1 MFKSKFQYS
10 SPRFSKKAVAAML
23 VTLLLAAMVSVAAA
37 DGVYHS
43 EHIEFHPV
51 GDQPLRSGFVEN
63 IHTNGP
69 QLYALERYVL
79 NGASP
84 NTEFYI
90 KPLIYLA
97 NAGCT
102 DGLIPFPVESS
113 ISTNHVGN
121 GTALVTLLPEA
132 AAGLGGLT
140 VNVRWQLL
148 VDAADGPVAYETECA
163 VITLD

>member
-1 MFKSKFQYS
+1 MVKSILQNS
-10 SPRFSKKAVAAML
+10 APRFIKGTVAAML
-23 VTLLLAAMVSVAAA
+23 VMVLLLIMVSVTAA

-43 EHIEFHPV
+43 EHIPFNPV
-51 GDQPLRSGFVEN
+51 GDQPLKSGFVEN

-69 QLYALERYVL
+69 QLYAVERYVL

-90 KPLIYLA
+90 RPLVYLA

-102 DGLIPFPVESS
+102 DGLIPFPVENS

-121 GTALVTLLPEA
+121 GTTLITLPPEA

-140 VNVRWQLL
+140 INVRWQLL
-148 VDAADGPVAYETECA
+148 VGAADGPVAYETDCA